1 MHVSFE
7 TCCFWRLD
15 LFFYVVINVK
25 MVNLTL
31 NGVQIDFPFKP
42 YDVQEKFM
50 ESVIECLKK
59 VSS

>member
-1 MHVSFE
+1 
-7 TCCFWRLD
+7 
-15 LFFYVVINVK
+15 

-50 ESVIECLKK
+50 ESVLECLQK
-59 VSS
+59 VSSSVGHMLKNYNLRFFTILRMLF